1 MSAYKEIVTKAVVG
15 KGKKYYRNTY
25 TINTDSK
32 PNTVLGCWVIN
43 HRFSGKEVD
52 DRIEIDGSF
61 DVNLWYSYDNDTK
74 TSVITKNIPYKEMV
88 TVAQKET
95 TDSSSKDIIVRSLKQ
110 PSCISAKE
118 KDNTIVIDI
127 EKELGV
133 EIVGDTKVKIAIEE
147 DMNTQFKAYLRYLEL
162 SKYTYED
169 NKYIIFPA
177 PSIDDLKKEGLQ
189 QGNCVGS
196 MYLQPYINSKTEIFF
211 MRDIEKVDKSLITL
225 EFKNGHIVQKEL
237 PHHSQKFTEE
247 QNTFIN
253 NWVNFRQF
261 MDQKEKYKKKQEIKV
276 IKYNFKNMVA

>member
-1 MSAYKEIVTKAVVG
+1 LSAYKEIVTKAVVG

-133 EIVGDTKVKIAIEE
+133 EIVGDTKVKIAIE
-147 DMNTQFKAYLRYLEL
+147 DADWKPIPLER
-162 SKYTYED
+162 S
-169 NKYIIFPA
+169 
-177 PSIDDLKKEGLQ
+177 S
-189 QGNCVGS
+189 C
-196 MYLQPYINSKTEIFF
+196 PYICGPNIWPIPSNFLSERIFLSSL
-211 MRDIEKVDKSLITL
+211 KSLGIS
-225 EFKNGHIVQKEL
+225 G
-237 PHHSQKFTEE
+237 
-247 QNTFIN
+247 
-253 NWVNFRQF
+253 
-261 MDQKEKYKKKQEIKV
+261 
-276 IKYNFKNMVA
+276 